1 MSKVY
6 RNTIEGMRNRVNQ
19 LVLKIGLPILLVAIG
34 AAEYSNSFS
43 GPFIFDDEYSIVD
56 NPRILHLWPLGRVMS
71 APPQATVAGRP
82 IASLSLAVN
91 YAISGYSVWSYHL
104 FNLLVHILAGLT
116 LYGIIRRTLL
126 CKRLQERFGKYAEIF
141 AWTAAAMWVVHPL
154 QTESVTYIVQ
164 RTESMMGLF
173 YLLTL
178 YTAIRAM
185 GFKRPVLWSIISVVC
200 CGLGMGTKEVM
211 ATAPALVLLYD
222 RTFFAGSFIAA
233 LRRRW
238 GLYSG
243 LAATWVILAI
253 LIWPGPRSVTAG
265 FSFSYKPFDYAL
277 NQCLIILH
285 YLRLVFWPRGLC
297 LDYNQPMIKEWV
309 RVLPPMVVILAM
321 LAVTVWGLVRNRA
334 WSYPAAWFFGV
345 LSVTSSFIPIA
356 DLIFEHRMYL
366 PLAGLTVLVVSAGH
380 ILFERWSA
388 KKLGLVLATAVICV
402 LGLVTF
408 RRNEDYRSE
417 VSVWQAVLNV
427 VPDNSRAYK
436 GLGEAYGKLGQYEDA
451 IRACKQAIR
460 IKPLYAAAHYNLGVT
475 YSKLGRYEE
484 AIKCCEQAIRIKPD
498 YAKAYNNLGFVYGK
512 LGRNIEEIEAYKQSL
527 RINPDFIKAYFNL
540 GTAYSRLGRWQ
551 EAIESFRQVARIK
564 SDDPEAHCSLA
575 FAYNNAGR
583 TEEAIESLKEAI
595 RVRPDY
601 AEAQYGLGIVYGG
614 LGRWEEAKKAL
625 EDAIKIKPDYTEAH
639 TMLGTAC
646 LATGDRGSALEE
658 YKILK
663 TLNAELADKLFKLI
677 NP

>member
-6 RNTIEGMRNRVNQ
+6 RNTTEGVRKGGNH
-19 LVLKIGLPILLVAIG
+19 LVLNIGLPVLLVIIG
-34 AAEYSNSFS
+34 AAAYSNSFN

-56 NPRILHLWPLGRVMS
+56 NPHILHLWPLGKAMS

-91 YAISGYSVWSYHL
+91 YVISGYSVWSYHL

-126 CKRLQERFGKYAEIF
+126 CERLKGRFGKYAAVV
-141 AWTAAAMWVVHPL
+141 AWVAAAMWVAHPL

-164 RTESMMGLF
+164 RTESLMGLF

-178 YTAIRAM
+178 YSAIRAM
-185 GFKRPVLWSIISVVC
+185 ESNKSLVWSVVSVVC

-222 RTFFAGSFIAA
+222 RAFFAGSFTGA

-243 LAATWVILAI
+243 LAATWVILAVLI
-253 LIWPGPRSVTAG
+253 LPGPRSATAG

-277 NQCLIILH
+277 NQCIVILH
-285 YLRLVFWPRGLC
+285 YLRLAFWPKGLC

-309 RVLPPMVVILAM
+309 KVLPPMTVIAVM
-321 LAVTVWGLVRNRA
+321 LAVTVRGLICNRA

-356 DLIFEHRMYL
+356 DLVFEHRMYL
-366 PLAGLTVLVVSAGH
+366 PLAGLTVLVVSTGYV
-380 ILFERWSA
+380 LFERRSA
-388 KKLGLVLATAVICV
+388 KRLGLILATAVICV

-408 RRNEDYRSE
+408 RRNYDYRSA
-417 VSVWQAVLNV
+417 VSIWQAALNV
-427 VPDNSRAYK
+427 VPNNSRAYK
-436 GLGEAYGKLGQYEDA
+436 SLGGAYGRVGKYEDA
-451 IRACKQAIR
+451 IKACKEALR
-460 IKPLYAAAHYNLGVT
+460 IKPLYAEAYYNLGDI
-475 YSKLGRYEE
+475 YSKMGRYEE
-484 AIKCCEQAIRIKPD
+484 AAKCCEQAVKIKPD
-498 YAKAYNNLGFVYGK
+498 YAKAYNNLGFFYGK
-512 LGRNIEEIEAYKQSL
+512 LGRDAEQIEAYKQS
-527 RINPDFIKAYFNL
+527 IKISPEYAKTYYNL
-540 GTAYSRLGRWQ
+540 GIAYSKGGRWQ
-551 EAIESFRQVARIK
+551 GAIEAFRQVLRIK
-564 SDDPEAHCSLA
+564 PEDPEAYYSLGL
-575 FAYNNAGR
+575 AYNNVGR
-583 TEEAIESLKEAI
+583 SEEAIESLKEAMRI
-595 RVRPDY
+595 KQDY

-625 EDAIKIKPDYTEAH
+625 KDAIKIKPGYAEAH
-639 TMLGTAC
+639 AMLGTAC
-646 LATGDRGSALEE
+646 LATGDRDSALKE

-663 TLNAELADKLFKLI
+663 TLDVKSAERLFNLI
-677 NP
+677 NQ